1 MAKKVEN
8 ISQKTTDY
16 ILGSVGF
23 IFPRTEKELD
33 NFNRLYSGSEFDL
46 GEYTLNPDKAFND
59 TKLNSKAGKTKLKF
73 EISKNTYFKRA
84 VLAAEITSHLYS
96 EPTFGSVKLQ
106 KLMFLCEN
114 IDSMNINFEYS
125 KQAAGPYD
133 NKFMHSIGIEFKRQ
147 GWFKVEKVKSGKIY
161 RNVFVPLDK
170 FGTHKDYFNRYFL
183 KYQEK
188 IQWIIDTFR
197 KEKTDRVE
205 LIATLYACWMELS
218 VNKRIISDE
227 ALLTLLYDWSVEKQ
241 KFSRLSAIQAI
252 QWMKEN
258 NVAPCEIC

>member
-8 ISQKTTDY
+8 ISQTTTDY

-33 NFNRLYSGSEFDL
+33 NFNRLYSDTNFNL
-46 GEYTLNPDKAFND
+46 GEYTLNPDKVFND
-59 TKLNSKAGKTKLKF
+59 TLLNSKTEKTKLIF

-84 VLAAEITSHLYS
+84 VLAAEITSQLYS
-96 EPTFGSVKLQ
+96 ESTYGSVKLQ

-114 IDSMNINFEYS
+114 IDSMNINYEYS

-133 NKFMHSIGIEFKRQ
+133 NKFMHSIGFVFEKQ
-147 GWFKVEKVKSGKIY
+147 GWFKIEKVKSGKIS
-161 RNVFVPLDK
+161 RTVFSPLDK
-170 FGTHKDYFNRYFL
+170 LGTHKDYFNRYFP

-188 IQWIIDTFR
+188 IQWMIDTFR
-197 KEKTDRVE
+197 KERTDRVE
-205 LIATLYACWMELS
+205 LIATLYACWMELRS
-218 VNKRIISDE
+218 NNQIISDD
-227 ALLTLLYDWSVEKQ
+227 ALLTLLYDWSKEKQ
-241 KFSRLSAIQAI
+241 KFSRLTALEGI

-258 NVAPCEIC
+258 NVVPSSNC